1 MTASI
6 AKNRIDENLA
16 GSVFYPSSDGEPIAE
31 TYAHLMAIFAILSVM
46 KQYLAA
52 ESAQLNRS
60 VDKPGT
66 VLSDQFLYYAEGYP
80 KLRVAPDVM
89 IILNVAG
96 GGRDNYK
103 IWEEGEVP
111 SVVFEVTSKGTQKED
126 QDFKQKLYERLG
138 VQEYWQFDPKGE
150 WIPTQL
156 KGYQRHQGKYQLIT
170 TDRSPLLKLR
180 LQVEGEFLAFYR
192 EDNGQKLLTADEL
205 MENNDQLMES
215 NDQLM
220 ESNDQLTEAKL
231 LAEAEADRL
240 REKLRSLGINPDALD
255 P

>member
-1 MTASI
+1 MP
-6 AKNRIDENLA
+6 NLA

-52 ESAQLNRS
+52 ESLQLNRS
-60 VDKPGT
+60 ADKPGT

-89 IILNVAG
+89 MIFNVAG

-156 KGYQRHQGKYQLIT
+156 KGYQLYEGKYQLIT
-170 TDRSPLLKLR
+170 TDRSPLLKLQ
-180 LQVEGEFLAFYR
+180 LKVEGEFLAFYR
-192 EDNGQKLLTADEL
+192 EDNGQKLLTSDE
-205 MENNDQLMES
+205 LMES

-220 ESNDQLTEAKL
+220 EAKL
-231 LAEAEADRL
+231 AAEAEADRL
-240 REKLRSLGINPDALD
+240 RAKLRSLGIDPDALD
-255 P
+255 G